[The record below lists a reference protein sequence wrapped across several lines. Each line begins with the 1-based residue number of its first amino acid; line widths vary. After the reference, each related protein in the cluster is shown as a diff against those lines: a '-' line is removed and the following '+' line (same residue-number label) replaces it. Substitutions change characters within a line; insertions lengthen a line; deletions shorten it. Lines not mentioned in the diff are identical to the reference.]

1 MVPGYRL
8 VRLDYGSGTALRS
21 VNYYLLMPTA
31 FVLSGALTE
40 ALFAALAMASRYC
53 ARRGRW
59 RAAGTAGLLAA
70 FTRPTGLLLLAPLAW
85 IYFSMRDQRRRDVGW
100 DAPRLTLPLPGPIS
114 FGLFSYY
121 SIGDILAYPHTQGAG
136 WGHHASDPFGTM
148 LAGLVS
154 SRMPER
160 ICAAFA
166 AVAIVLVTI
175 YADKLRGEHL
185 ILAVCFLLSSL
196 AAGTVMG
203 MPRYPSVVFPLAI
216 ILARLPIR
224 RSTGWAIAAALALVQ
239 GAPMVFWTNGFL
251 FMR

>member
-1 MVPGYRL
+1 
-8 VRLDYGSGTALRS
+8 
-21 VNYYLLMPTA
+21 
-31 FVLSGALTE
+31 
-40 ALFAALAMASRYC
+40 
-53 ARRGRW
+53 
-59 RAAGTAGLLAA
+59 
-70 FTRPTGLLLLAPLAW
+70 
-85 IYFSMRDQRRRDVGW
+85 
-100 DAPRLTLPLPGPIS
+100 
-114 FGLFSYY
+114 
-121 SIGDILAYPHTQGAG
+121 
-136 WGHHASDPFGTM
+136 
-148 LAGLVS
+148 
-154 SRMPER
+154 MPER

-251 FMR
+251 FMS

>member
-31 FVLSGALTE
+31 FVLSGVLTE

-70 FTRPTGLLLLAPLAW
+70 FTRPTGLLLLAPLLW
-85 IYFSMRDQRRRDVGW
+85 
-100 DAPRLTLPLPGPIS
+100 PIL

-239 GAPMVFWTNGFL
+239 EALMVFWTSRFL
-251 FMR
+251 FRS